1 MGFAQCSLFLGSIVV
16 LDVNSEA
23 EIQQVV
29 KSTRVLVNVI
39 GPYPTTCGPI
49 VFKACAENGTD
60 YVDW

>member
-1 MGFAQCSLFLGSIVV
+1 MHLGSIIV
-16 LDVNSEA
+16 LDVISEA
-23 EIQQVV
+23 EIQRIV
-29 KSTRVLVNVI
+29 KSTRVIINVI

>member
-1 MGFAQCSLFLGSIVV
+1 MHLGSIIV

-23 EIQQVV
+23 EIQRIV
-29 KSTRVLVNVI
+29 KSTRVIINVI